1 MDPSFIPVEVV
12 PSKTP
17 FGLDQLRR
25 SYKTALSAEAAIAAA
40 PAVGAVDEVFPCMFL
55 MPITTPER
63 AESAT
68 RIDLLY
74 MGTIQ
79 FTGTGVEGDP
89 FVPVLPDQ
97 KTEYNTAVQSA
108 TSSKLNTGLTL
119 ASPATLQYYAPTSQ
133 LTYFTFGAPGTTQAP
148 APDGSPIPIT
158 LTISDTTYSSGGG
171 IQSSI
176 DALFTL
182 QVIST
187 IDSTEIV
194 PGQYW
199 QNVARTQKLYSPWI
213 FDVAS
218 GPYVTLY
225 NPGVNYTAGDT
236 LSISSGGEGATINVI
251 SVGSV
256 FGAGGGILTFTAS
269 SVTFTSAHTAL
280 PASGGSGSDAG
291 FNVFIIP

>member
-17 FGLDQLRR
+17 FALDQLRR
-25 SYKTALSAEAAIAAA
+25 SYKTPLLAEAAIAAA
-40 PAVGAVDEVFPCMFL
+40 PNVGDADEAFPFMFL
-55 MPITTPER
+55 MPISTPES

-68 RIDLLY
+68 RIDLVY
-74 MGTIQ
+74 MGCLRDDGAAPI
-79 FTGTGVEGDP
+79 
-89 FVPVLPDQ
+89 LPAQ
-97 KTEYNTAVQSA
+97 KTDNNTAVQSA
-108 TSSKLNTGLTL
+108 TSSKLNTGGTL
-119 ASPATLQYYAPTSQ
+119 ASPATLQYYAPQSV
-133 LTYFTFGAPGTTQAP
+133 LTYFSFGAPGTTEAP
-148 APDGSPIPIT
+148 EPTGNPVPIT

-182 QVIST
+182 QIIST
-187 IDSTEIV
+187 LESTEIV

-199 QNVARTQKLYSPWI
+199 QNVARKQKTYSPWI

-218 GPYVTLY
+218 GPYVTLFS
-225 NPGVNYTAGDT
+225 PGNGYAASDT
-236 LSISSGGEGATINVI
+236 LTISSGGESATIVVD

-256 FGAGGGILTFTAS
+256 WGGGTGILSYHVTANTFT
-269 SVTFTSAHTAL
+269 TGHNAL
-280 PASGGSGSDAG
+280 MASGGTGSGAG